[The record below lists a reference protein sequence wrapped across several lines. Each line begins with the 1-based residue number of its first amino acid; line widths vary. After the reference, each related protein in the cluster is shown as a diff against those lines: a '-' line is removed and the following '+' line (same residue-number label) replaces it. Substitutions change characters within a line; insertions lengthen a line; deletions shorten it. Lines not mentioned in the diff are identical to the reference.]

1 MINAIGAMHA
11 ALRTKQKRP
20 EDNINF
26 RVEMKKR
33 RRLPQHDDEDE
44 DEHPPSVGRANAAY
58 RHERV
63 SESGKPYSP
72 ARHHRG

>member
-33 RRLPQHDDEDE
+33 RRKPHDDEE
-44 DEHPPSVGRANAAY
+44 ESERPRRERPERGLRA
-58 RHERV
+58 
-63 SESGKPYSP
+63 
-72 ARHHRG
+72 

>member
-26 RVEMKKR
+26 RVEVKKR
-33 RRLPQHDDEDE
+33 RRKPHDDEE
-44 DEHPPSVGRANAAY
+44 ESEHPRRERPERGFRA
-58 RHERV
+58 
-63 SESGKPYSP
+63 
-72 ARHHRG
+72 